1 MCPGVI
7 LVFFRAPSGGKMV
20 VRDADVLKTRPLLI
34 ELEHG
39 VPGNR
44 AAGFR
49 NMRGRQRIL
58 IRRQSDTARI
68 DDHLINSG
76 RRPWNMTVRT

>member
-1 MCPGVI
+1 MRPGVI

-20 VRDADVLKTRPLLI
+20 VRDADVLKTRPLPI

-39 VPGNR
+39 VPGNW
-44 AAGFR
+44 AAGLR

-58 IRRQSDTARI
+58 VGRQSDAARI
-68 DDHLINSG
+68 DDRFVSG
-76 RRPWNMTVRT
+76 RRHPWTVTVPA